1 MKPSWIA
8 KKLIDKFRAQPN
20 MPVKAILG
28 GVKDKWGVDVKNSKL
43 YRAKVMQKKGF
54 LEKWSSNTKCFGI
67 IVKQSEKQILAVVYW
82 WR

>member
-54 LEKWSSNTKCFGI
+54 LEK
-67 IVKQSEKQILAVVYW
+67 
-82 WR
+82 